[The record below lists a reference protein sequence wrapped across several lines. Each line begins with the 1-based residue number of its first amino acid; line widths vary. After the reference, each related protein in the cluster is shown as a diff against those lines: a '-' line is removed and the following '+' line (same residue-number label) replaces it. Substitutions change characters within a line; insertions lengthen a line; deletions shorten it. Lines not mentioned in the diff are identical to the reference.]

1 MRPGPDDLTP
11 EQIIH
16 LRRLEEYEAPE
27 RTPVNL
33 QDLCDIALGHRFHVA
48 ERHAARVELAGV
60 YARWLRSAR

>member
-1 MRPGPDDLTP
+1 MPPGPDELTP
-11 EQIIH
+11 EQIIY

-33 QDLCDIALGHRFHVA
+33 QDLCDIALGHRFHPA
-48 ERHAARVELAGV
+48 ERYAARAELADV